1 MTCKQ
6 QKLIKTGI
14 IFFLLFLM
22 QGCSQRQS
30 GQVLRLSHGL
40 DITHPVH
47 KAMLYMGERLKEYS
61 GGTLQMQIYPGNQ
74 LGNERESLELLQIG
88 SMAMTKVSANT
99 LEAFVPEF
107 RIFNLPYIF
116 TGDDHR
122 FRVLESDIGKGLLI
136 KGVPNRFMGLCY
148 YDAGS
153 RSFYTKKTLVQG
165 PNDLKGLK
173 IRVMGSP
180 TAIEMVNTMGGSATP
195 ISWGE
200 LYTALQQGI
209 VDGAENN
216 PPSFYTS
223 RHYEVCKFYSLD
235 EHTSVPDVLIISTAV
250 WENLSK
256 EEKMWVRQAADESAA
271 YQKILWQE
279 ATEDALR
286 ILEDNDVTIIR
297 PDKSLFQKQVTVLY
311 GKYELDPIL
320 GNMIMQIREME

>member
-1 MTCKQ
+1 MKQ
-6 QKLIKTGI
+6 WKTVFILLIYFLVFLSCSKQKPENI
-14 IFFLLFLM
+14 
-22 QGCSQRQS
+22 
-30 GQVLRLSHGL
+30 LRLSHGL
-40 DITHPVH
+40 DVTHPVH
-47 KAMLYMGERLKEYS
+47 KAMVFMGNRLKEYS
-61 GGTLQMQIYPGNQ
+61 GGTLLMQIYSGNQ
-74 LGNERESLELLQIG
+74 LGSERESLELLQIG
-88 SMAMTKVSANT
+88 SLAMTKVSANT
-99 LEAFVPEF
+99 LEGFVPEF
-107 RIFNLPYIF
+107 RLFNLPYIF

-122 FRVLESDIGKGLLI
+122 FRVLESELGKSLLL

-153 RSFYTKKTLVQG
+153 RSFYTKKTLVKG
-165 PNDLKGLK
+165 PEDLKGLK

-235 EHTSVPDVLIISTAV
+235 EHTSVPDVLVMSTAV
-250 WENLSK
+250 WNGLS
-256 EEKMWVRQAADESAA
+256 EEQKQWVRQAADESAD

-279 ATEDALR
+279 ATEEALR
-286 ILEDNDVTIIR
+286 ELKANGVTIDR
-297 PDKSLFQKQVTVLY
+297 PDKSLFQSEVAVLY
-311 GKYELDPIL
+311 KKYEQDPVL
-320 GNMIMQIREME
+320 GDMIRQIRTME